1 MVIGDVLSMIP
12 FLIPAYIVNDMYLSG
27 AFILMTITGLLHHY
41 YAESR
46 KFLIFDFIAII
57 ITTIAITIKTDLHE
71 HIKNIL
77 ILLQLCVVGTLIG
90 LRLLKIELPWR
101 IYLIIMNIAVIPAVV
116 FWIPFLSNI
125 SKVLVS
131 ISLIN
136 YGIHCCSCNPKY
148 EFHDITW
155 GTFHI
160 FVALTAYFV
169 LNDLKLVKPQFS
181 IKRPL

>member
-1 MVIGDVLSMIP
+1 MH
-12 FLIPAYIVNDMYLSG
+12 LSG
-27 AFILMTITGLLHHY
+27 AFILMTITGIIHHY

-57 ITTIAITIKTDLHE
+57 ITTIVITSKLNLHE

-77 ILLQLCVVGTLIG
+77 ILLQLCVIATLIG

-101 IYLIIMNIAVIPAVV
+101 IYLIIVNIACIPVILFSV
-116 FWIPFLSNI
+116 PFFSNI
-125 SKVLVS
+125 SKVLSS

-136 YGIHCCSCNPKY
+136 YIIHCCSCNPKY

-160 FVALTAYFV
+160 FVALTTYFV